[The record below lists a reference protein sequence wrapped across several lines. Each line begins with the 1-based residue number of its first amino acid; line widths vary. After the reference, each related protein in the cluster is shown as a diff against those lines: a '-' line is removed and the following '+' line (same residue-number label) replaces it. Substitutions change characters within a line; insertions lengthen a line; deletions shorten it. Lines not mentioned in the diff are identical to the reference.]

1 MAGTAMA
8 AAAVS
13 GAECICSFPNSQY
26 TLSIAF
32 TLFSKKNMF
41 ANVRCSSCLSYIFY
55 FLRKLDHIKGTVSIP
70 TLSCPQ
76 ITGKQHAF

>member
-32 TLFSKKNMF
+32 TLFLKKKI
-41 ANVRCSSCLSYIFY
+41 CLQMYGVVLACHIYFIFY
-55 FLRKLDHIKGTVSIP
+55 ENWI
-70 TLSCPQ
+70 TL
-76 ITGKQHAF
+76 KVLLAYLL